1 MPFRFYC
8 ILTLLFVVM
17 LVWSRRDFGPML
29 QAELNAQK
37 EDTEQSADEVSATQ
51 TQYARPIDGV
61 LPILVTLIGIV
72 WAFLYFAQESWD
84 AASDQMLNILPICG
98 VTGGVFGLVWTH
110 FRTGLKFPE
119 ALKAYLMGIRTVAPT
134 LAILVLAM
142 TIQGLTDQ
150 LGTGVYLAGLV
161 HDAPPILLPAAVFLL
176 SGAVA
181 FCTGSSWATMGLLVP
196 VAVPIAHAMVETHNM
211 TPALTLAV
219 AGSVLDGAIFG
230 DHCSPISDTTVMSSA
245 ASGCPHLSHVR
256 TQVPYALTVMLV
268 AAVVGYGFSTLV
280 LGSPWPAYGLGTV
293 VLFGIIRVFG
303 KPSDLS

>member
-1 MPFRFYC
+1 MP
-8 ILTLLFVVM
+8 V
-17 LVWSRRDFGPML
+17 G
-29 QAELNAQK
+29 
-37 EDTEQSADEVSATQ
+37 
-51 TQYARPIDGV
+51 AR
-61 LPILVTLIGIV
+61 
-72 WAFLYFAQESWD
+72 A
-84 AASDQMLNILPICG
+84 
-98 VTGGVFGLVWTH
+98 
-110 FRTGLKFPE
+110 
-119 ALKAYLMGIRTVAPT
+119 
-134 LAILVLAM
+134 
-142 TIQGLTDQ
+142 
-150 LGTGVYLAGLV
+150 
-161 HDAPPILLPAAVFLL
+161 
-176 SGAVA
+176 
-181 FCTGSSWATMGLLVP
+181 LVP

-268 AAVVGYGFSTLV
+268 AAVVGYGFSPLV